1 MESFAFL
8 RSLAIFLAMCG
19 PVMASDTIMSQTYTP
34 IPNERL
40 GNKTSR
46 ELTVNSLAKCASVC
60 KSDPTCTLWA
70 FQDGTCQIGCPTCQG
85 ASVTVDILEAWGS
98 LVKGCW
104 IFLVLSLMF
113 HPVFGGGRQ
122 LSFILLCASLAESLP
137 PPNFNFNGNFPS
149 LF

>member
-104 IFLVLSLMF
+104 IFLVLSLI
-113 HPVFGGGRQ
+113 

>member
-8 RSLAIFLAMCG
+8 SSLAIFLAMCG

-40 GNKTSR
+40 GNKTPR

-98 LVKGCW
+98 LVKGYW
-104 IFLVLSLMF
+104 IFLVFCSPL
-113 HPVFGGGRQ
+113 FGTNRLQLYSVHRKERGRWRKYGRKKRRKG
-122 LSFILLCASLAESLP
+122 S
-137 PPNFNFNGNFPS
+137 GTVK
-149 LF
+149 